1 MKIKELAELFRD
13 EQFLKT
19 HGEEKVVANNDD
31 DIYTV
36 FDAYYDEDENQLV
49 IEL

>member
-1 MKIKELAELFRD
+1 MKIKELAALFSD

-19 HGEEKVVANNDD
+19 HGEERVVANNDD

-36 FDAYYDEDENQLV
+36 FGAYYDEDEKQLV
-49 IEL
+49 VEL